1 MRKIAVITGTRA
13 DYGIYRSVL
22 AHLSTDKQVYLSL
35 IVVGMHLSPEFGC
48 TIDEIKKDGY
58 SVDLKINVLHR
69 DDSRASMAASLGEV
83 ISKVSIGLTKLAPDI
98 LVVLGDR
105 GEMLA
110 GAVAATYLGIP
121 VAHIHGG
128 EVSGNVYDVF
138 RHAITKLSHM
148 HFAATDESAQ
158 RIIKMGEESWR
169 VHVVGAPGLDSILHN
184 SIPNSV
190 EVANKYGLD
199 LEKPLILM
207 VQHSV
212 VAESK
217 DAGGQILE
225 TLEAVKELGCQTV
238 IVYPNADAGG
248 RRMIQMI
255 KKYVSCPFI
264 KVFVSLPRE
273 DYLALMNLAAVMIGN
288 SSSGIIEA
296 PSFGLPVI
304 NIGTR
309 QMGRQRANNVIDV
322 GYNKEQIIRE
332 VQKIINQPN
341 KHEVVTEGLYGDGKA
356 GQRIA
361 KILSE
366 IKIDEKLLEKRMAY

>member
-22 AHLSTDKQVYLSL
+22 AHLSADKKVDLSL

-58 SVDLKINVLHR
+58 SVDLKIDILHS
-69 DDSRASMAASLGEV
+69 DDSRASMAESLGEV

-128 EVSGNVYDVF
+128 EVSGNVDDVV
-138 RHAITKLSHM
+138 RHAITKLSHI
-148 HFAATDESAQ
+148 HFPATDESAQ
-158 RIIKMGEESWR
+158 RIIKMGEASWR
-169 VHVVGAPGLDSILHN
+169 VHVVGAPGLDSILNN
-184 SIPNSV
+184 SMPNGV

-199 LEKPLILM
+199 LAKPLILM

-212 VAESK
+212 VAEVK
-217 DAGGQILE
+217 DAGNQIFE
-225 TLEAVKELGCQTV
+225 TLEAVKELGYQTV

-248 RRMIQMI
+248 RSMIQMI
-255 KKYVSCPFI
+255 KKYAGCPFI
-264 KVFVSLPRE
+264 KAFVSLPRE
-273 DYLALMNLAAVMIGN
+273 DYLGLMNIATVMIGN

-332 VQKIINQPN
+332 VQKIIKQPN
-341 KHEVVTEGLYGDGKA
+341 KHKVATKGLYGDGKA

-361 KILSE
+361 KILSAIE
-366 IKIDEKLLEKRMAY
+366 IDEKLLEKRMAY